1 MEDIDEPGTDAIA
14 VVVRE
19 QYRRLV
25 QAVAV
30 LCGSLPDAE
39 DAVQEAFAK
48 AWGRA
53 ARGET
58 FDHLAGWI
66 VTVALNQVRSG
77 HRRRARDRKL
87 VSRLAERQIVAG
99 AGPAADVLTA
109 GALAMRQAIDELPG
123 RQREVVL
130 LYYFLDFDLS
140 TVAATL
146 GIGQGTVKT
155 ALFRAR
161 GKLALAL
168 GETEDVLDEEGSI

>member
-1 MEDIDEPGTDAIA
+1 MEHIDEPGTDAVA
-14 VVVRE
+14 LVVRE

-30 LCGSLPDAE
+30 LCGSMPDAE
-39 DAVQEAFAK
+39 DAVQEAFAR
-48 AWGRA
+48 AWERA
-53 ARGET
+53 SRGET

-66 VTVALNQVRSG
+66 VTVALNQTRSG
-77 HRRRARDRKL
+77 HRRRARDRAL
-87 VSRLAERQIVAG
+87 VARLGERQIASG
-99 AGPAADVLTA
+99 GGPSVDGLTA
-109 GALAMRQAIDELPG
+109 GVLAIREAIDQLPG

-130 LYYFLDFDLS
+130 LHYFLDFDVS

-146 GIGQGTVKT
+146 GIGEGTVKT

-168 GETEDVLDEEGSI
+168 GETENVLNEEGSP